1 MKMSSKT
8 FALTSNVSY
17 QFQAAL
23 MIFPHQSFILKQI
36 MEMFAVMKNIVVW
49 ESVGHVQA
57 LVLVATVH
65 PGAWYQH
72 QMPLHVA

>member
-1 MKMSSKT
+1 MPSKT

-17 QFQAAL
+17 QFQVAL
-23 MIFPHQSFILKQI
+23 MIFPHQNFILKQI
-36 MEMFAVMKNIVVW
+36 MEIFAVMKTIVVW

-57 LVLVATVH
+57 PVSVATGH
-65 PGAWYQH
+65 PGAWYLH

>member
-1 MKMSSKT
+1 MPSKT

-17 QFQAAL
+17 QFQVAL

-36 MEMFAVMKNIVVW
+36 MEIFAVMKTIVVW
-49 ESVGHVQA
+49 ESVGSVQA
-57 LVLVATVH
+57 LVLVATVY
-65 PGAWYQH
+65 PGAWYLH

>member
-1 MKMSSKT
+1 MSSKT

-17 QFQAAL
+17 QFQVAL

-36 MEMFAVMKNIVVW
+36 MEIFAVMKTIVVW

-65 PGAWYQH
+65 PGAWYLH